1 MPHSNVF
8 VNVRRTLVPLT
19 AVRALKSRLFSA
31 VVLHVSLQR
40 LLVCVTGVT
49 PGTVVCHLAGL
60 PEGPVFMLDLVPTIA
75 IVCSQDVQY
84 TGVVGLQ
91 ESSYKQEERESR
103 LVGIANTDCARC
115 SSARTEKNIT
125 EDTIKERR
133 TKVANAK
140 RPTMSRMLLQARGRS
155 GKVEQQGRDK
165 TKVKSANLAHQMTG

>member
-115 SSARTEKNIT
+115 SSAGKKHNGRHDKRETNEGRKREETN
-125 EDTIKERR
+125 D
-133 TKVANAK
+133 VANAF
-140 RPTMSRMLLQARGRS
+140 TGARAKWQS
-155 GKVEQQGRDK
+155 GTIR
-165 TKVKSANLAHQMTG
+165 TR